1 MRYMKQFS
9 FFSTLTWK
17 HIFVGV
23 GMLLFFAALLF
34 LYQSGRPRAGTISF
48 EKEYQTTLVDYAG
61 KKVRFAEFK
70 GKPLVV
76 CFWATWSP
84 YAKDELNYVA
94 QLKKEYGDA
103 VHIVAVNRAEPL
115 RDAKSLTDGM
125 SLEGVVLLLDA
136 DDLLFKD
143 LGGYAMPELVF
154 INPRSE
160 QVVHQRGPM
169 TLEETRDAIKK
180 II

>member
-1 MRYMKQFS
+1 MKYFDFLWALS
-9 FFSTLTWK
+9 FK
-17 HIFVGV
+17 HVVMGFL
-23 GMLLFFAALLF
+23 LLFFFTGLLF

-48 EKEYQTTLVDYAG
+48 EKEYQTTLIDYAG

-103 VHIVAVNRAEPL
+103 VHIVAVNRAESV
-115 RDAKSLTDGM
+115 RDAKSLTDAM

-154 INPRSE
+154 INKRSE

-169 TLEETRDAIKK
+169 TLEEIREAITK